1 MAARRRTAR
10 AFWDR
15 MKFSRDAAD
24 QLIDKEGLDDIE
36 ELWDLDSESCGRIV
50 AKLIKP
56 GGIDAAT
63 GDPNRGVEVS
73 DRAQTNFTI
82 AVQRAVMWKRTD
94 RPYDLDDIDI
104 DDDFE
109 IAKHQLKKEKTH
121 VNPTSLIT
129 PYEDKQLKDDNF
141 FEFSEELIQLFNKF
155 RHPSGIV
162 IGFVLRLNLLPKD
175 HADDPEEEY
184 TTHDD
189 EAFARASIVR
199 AAFVV

>member
-1 MAARRRTAR
+1 MFDSYFPSDPLYAHLTIELRRFNMAARRRTAR

-36 ELWDLDSESCGRIV
+36 ELWDLDSKSCDRIV

-82 AVQRAVMWKRTD
+82 VVQRAVIS
-94 RPYDLDDIDI
+94 DIKFLRGRSFI
-104 DDDFE
+104 DE
-109 IAKHQLKKEKTH
+109 
-121 VNPTSLIT
+121 TS
-129 PYEDKQLKDDNF
+129 
-141 FEFSEELIQLFNKF
+141 SEVSQKIIKF
-155 RHPSGIV
+155 Q
-162 IGFVLRLNLLPKD
+162 
-175 HADDPEEEY
+175 
-184 TTHDD
+184 
-189 EAFARASIVR
+189 
-199 AAFVV
+199 